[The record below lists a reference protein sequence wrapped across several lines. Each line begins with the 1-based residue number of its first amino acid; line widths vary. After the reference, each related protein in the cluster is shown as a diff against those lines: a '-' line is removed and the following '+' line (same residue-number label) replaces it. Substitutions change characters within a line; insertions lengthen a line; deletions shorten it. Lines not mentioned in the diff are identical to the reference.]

1 MNAGISEP
9 DANCT
14 RINGMH
20 DIMIWNAHCNLE
32 NLSDPDWV
40 RKSAIWVFLIY
51 GIGYGGGNVGGGGEI
66 GGGEGGGGMP
76 QSIMSSI
83 LGHSA
88 GQYRISLL
96 HC

>member
-1 MNAGISEP
+1 MGL
-9 DANCT
+9 
-14 RINGMH
+14 GMGEG
-20 DIMIWNAHCNLE
+20 M
-32 NLSDPDWV
+32 S
-40 RKSAIWVFLIY
+40 
-51 GIGYGGGNVGGGGEI
+51 GGGG
-66 GGGEGGGGMP
+66 GGLEGGDGGGGMP